1 MKADKNRKIYVRP
14 FFIGATIITVLIL
27 HFAISQ
33 FFFQEESV
41 QDFSANEVIIEQPAI
56 IKLENKAEKAETIN
70 ITDAVSPP
78 VKPEPKIE
86 AQREVQKETETV
98 NRKKPPR
105 ETRAERLRR
114 VERILT
120 GI

>member
-1 MKADKNRKIYVRP
+1 MKANAGKIYVRP
-14 FFIGATIITVLIL
+14 FLFGATIITVLIL
-27 HFAISQ
+27 HFAVSQ
-33 FFFQEESV
+33 FFFQEESA
-41 QDFSANEVIIEQPAI
+41 QDFSVNEVIIEQPAI
-56 IKLENKAEKAETIN
+56 IKPENKAEKADTIN
-70 ITDAVSPP
+70 ITDTVSPP
-78 VKPEPKIE
+78 IESEPKIE
-86 AQREVQKETETV
+86 ARREIQKEAETV

>member
-1 MKADKNRKIYVRP
+1 MKADKTRKIYVRP
-14 FFIGATIITVLIL
+14 FLIGATIFTVLIL
-27 HFAISQ
+27 HFTVTQ
-33 FFFQEESV
+33 FFFYEEGV
-41 QDFSANEVIIEQPAI
+41 QDFSVNELTVEQPAI
-56 IKLENKAEKAETIN
+56 IKPENEAEKVEVIN
-70 ITDAVSPP
+70 ITDAVSTP

-86 AQREVQKETETV
+86 ARREIEKETETV
-98 NRKKPPR
+98 NRKKASR